1 VKPFA
6 TDDQLAARLRA
17 VEAKLR
23 IRSVADLAAEI
34 AAIALILEP
43 EDAPA

>member
-17 VEAKLR
+17 VEVKLR
-23 IRSVADLAAEI
+23 DRSLPDLAAEVD
-34 AAIALILEP
+34 AIAEILEVDEARP
-43 EDAPA
+43 